1 MPRLTRLM
9 TAALCLAAA
18 PVSAQR
24 GADPLAG
31 LDEYIARAV
40 KDWNVPGL
48 SIAVVKGDSTVFLRG
63 YGVRELGKPDAVTP
77 NTLFAIGSN
86 SKSFTAAAIG
96 MLVDDGKMRWDD
108 KVTKWL
114 PGFQLFDPYVTREF
128 TLRDAL
134 SHRAGLGR
142 RGDFLWI
149 VGRYDRQ
156 EVLRRIR
163 FLEPNAA
170 FRTEMGYQNAMFLA
184 AGEAAA
190 AAAGMSWDA
199 LVTSRILRPLGMT
212 RSNTSIRDQATDPDV
227 AQPHSMRRD
236 TLRPVPWRNIDNIAP
251 AGSINSSAAEM
262 TRYLRFIN
270 GGGTFEGRQ
279 LLKPA
284 TLAMIGTPHTN
295 MTVMPDTLFPSTH
308 FRAYGLGW
316 GLSDYHGRK
325 VMAHSGGIDGM
336 LSWMYVVPEEQ
347 LGIMILTNGD
357 NHGVGPGIVFRILD
371 GYLKGSSR
379 DWNAVFLS
387 QAQRGRQAAE
397 AREKARLAA
406 RVTGT
411 SPSRPLSAY
420 EGVYADSMYG
430 EARVR
435 QENGQLVVAIG
446 PHGAGGT
453 LAHWHYDA
461 FRLTWNDPAFGET
474 DLVFTLDRDGRPVS
488 FRIESGQDPMIFRRR

>member
-9 TAALCLAAA
+9 TAALFLAAT

-31 LDEYIARAV
+31 LEEYITKAV

-63 YGVRELGKPDAVTP
+63 YGVRELGKPHAVTP

-163 FLEPNAA
+163 FLEPNAG

-227 AQPHSMRRD
+227 AQPHSMRQD

-411 SPSRPLSAY
+411 SPSRPLSTY

-461 FRLTWNDPAFGET
+461 FRLTWNDAAFGET